1 VKTVITILLNVLYMI
16 ILEEI
21 LILRIYGEIDLN
33 IILYGNT
40 ELKMD
45 QNNDMFFARFKFF

>member
-1 VKTVITILLNVLYMI
+1 MI

-40 ELKMD
+40 ELTMD
-45 QNNDMFFARFKFF
+45 QNKDMFFARFKFF